1 MQNKKNKKD
10 INRFV
15 VSLAMLSMYKE
26 CIIIQYI
33 ETRCEMKCGLNIS
46 VLFLVGIHGK
56 NNVWNLCPASEKLF
70 FIQNH

>member
-26 CIIIQYI
+26 QRIQYT
-33 ETRCEMKCGLNIS
+33 ETRCEMKMWFKYIS
-46 VLFLVGIHGK
+46 VIFSRYSWK
-56 NNVWNLCPASEKLF
+56 E
-70 FIQNH
+70 